1 MTASKFVAGTGTI
14 KPDGEV
20 GKIGGIAH
28 KMSAAHDAGATV
40 FLVPAGNC
48 YEANSDKVPGL
59 QLIKV
64 DTLGGAVD
72 ALHTRGLRR
81 SAAELLGQPSSSPG
95 QITGN
100 A

>member
-1 MTASKFVAGTGTI
+1 MFSLAVIDKLTTGNLAASKFVAGTGTI

-20 GKIGGIAH
+20 GKIGGIGH

-48 YEANSDKVPGL
+48 YEANSETVPGL

-72 ALHTRGLRR
+72 ALHAV
-81 SAAELLGQPSSSPG
+81 AAGGQPP
-95 QITGN
+95 TC
-100 A
+100 